1 MPEPPT
7 PFRGFVAV
15 PLPETIRN
23 EAAAVVERLRGCA
36 EVRWTAT
43 ANLHL
48 TLKFLGNVEPR
59 VLPAL
64 AAGLAGV
71 ARTAVPFEIELQG
84 AGAFPR
90 VDRPQVVWIGVVGG
104 QEALAALAAGV
115 DRACADA
122 GFSREERPFR
132 AHLTLGR
139 VKPASGAG
147 DLPARLRSLCDV
159 PLGAARIERF
169 ELMQSTLTPRGPVY
183 SVVESFLLESV

>member
-1 MPEPPT
+1 
-7 PFRGFVAV
+7 
-15 PLPETIRN
+15 
-23 EAAAVVERLRGCA
+23 
-36 EVRWTAT
+36 
-43 ANLHL
+43 L

-59 VLPAL
+59 ALPAL

-90 VDRPQVVWIGVVGG
+90 MDRPQVVWIGAASGK
-104 QEALAALAAGV
+104 EALAVLAAGV
-115 DRACADA
+115 ESACAGA
-122 GFSREERPFR
+122 GFAREERPFR

-147 DLPARLRSLCDV
+147 GLPARLRALGDV
-159 PLGAARIERF
+159 SLGAARVERF
-169 ELMQSTLTPRGPVY
+169 ELMRSTLTPRGPVY